1 MEANYVILVGRS
13 FTLVYV
19 VGNDIL
25 GEFFKHNKY
34 VGKLN
39 IKG

>member
-25 GEFFKHNKY
+25 GR
-34 VGKLN
+34 VLQT
-39 IKG
+39 

>member
-25 GEFFKHNKY
+25 GEFFKHKNML
-34 VGKLN
+34 GSL
-39 IKG
+39 I